1 MRSSGMSSCFGLCS
15 GTRRSSKRGLNTIA
29 IRPALL
35 NLPVEAI
42 EEGKVLPTAMADDQR
57 GNPPPLLSLLQRQA
71 HGVCQ
76 LAFARFQTITP
87 VPSSAF
93 SKKAARIGAAKLG
106 SSSFTAR

>member
-1 MRSSGMSSCFGLCS
+1 MQRLGRL
-15 GTRRSSKRGLNTIA
+15 
-29 IRPALL
+29 ALVAAL
-35 NLPVEAI
+35 FLSFSDALAQSRAQEVEAI